1 MSGSDPIPL
10 NADLRALGG
19 GGLAHSLGIEVVEL
33 STTRVVATMPVDS
46 RTLQPFGILHGG
58 ASVALAET
66 VASVGAAANI
76 DRETHA
82 AVGLD
87 PVSVSFG
94 AVPAGSGQSSSQ
106 TVTLS
111 SLDGDPGTLS
121 ATIVGGSGGGV
132 TFSAGPVANG
142 SVVVTMTAAKG
153 AAAGDH
159 QATLRISRGGAEVAH
174 AAVYAFIK

>member
-82 AVGLD
+82 AVGLEINANHLRAKRSGVVIATATPIHLGRTTHVWD
-87 PVSVSFG
+87 IRIVDEESRLVCVSRC
-94 AVPAGSGQSSSQ
+94 
-106 TVTLS
+106 
-111 SLDGDPGTLS
+111 
-121 ATIVGGSGGGV
+121 TIAIRP
-132 TFSAGPVANG
+132 T
-142 SVVVTMTAAKG
+142 K
-153 AAAGDH
+153 
-159 QATLRISRGGAEVAH
+159 
-174 AAVYAFIK
+174 